1 MPSRKKFLSLVV
13 IFFLSLV
20 RAARA
25 AVPGEQPGDN
35 AVLLWNEALLQA
47 VRDTKPGPTVVARAI
62 AVAHTCMYDA
72 WAAYDAAAVP
82 TRPHVRWRR
91 PAAERTEARKAE
103 AVSVAAWIALRD
115 LFPSDAAMFDALLA
129 EQGYSAG
136 APAADLATPEGVGT
150 VAAGAVL
157 EFRHHDGSN
166 QLGDLAPGP
175 YSDWT
180 GYTPANPPEPAAVA
194 DPNRWQPLQVS
205 DGKGGFVIQKYTT
218 PQWGLVTPFAL
229 ASGDELRPGPPAQYG
244 SSAYVAQAQELID
257 LSAHLTDEQK
267 ATAEYFADGP
277 SSEFP
282 PGHWCLFAQLVSRR
296 DAHSLDQ
303 DVKMFF
309 AVGNALLDASIA
321 AWDAKRAYDSV
332 RPVTAIH
339 YLALVHQIGTLV
351 GGVEMITAWGGPCEG
366 TQQIPASLWRPYQ
379 LATVVTPP
387 FPEYYSGHSVFSAAA
402 AEVLRS
408 FTGNDA
414 LGASVT
420 IAKDTFRG
428 EPGCGPASD
437 VTLAFATFSEA
448 ADAAGMSRRWGGIHF
463 RDGDLTGRA
472 TGRIV
477 GAKAWTKA
485 QTFFDGSAGTDRVA
499 LPVAPG
505 PLPRVGPRP

>member
-1 MPSRKKFLSLVV
+1 MPARKKFLPVLLIFSL
-13 IFFLSLV
+13 LSIPAV
-20 RAARA
+20 GG

-35 AVLLWNEALLQA
+35 GVLLWNEALLQA
-47 VRDTKPGPTVVARAI
+47 IRDTKPGPTVVARAI
-62 AVAHTCMYDA
+62 AVVHTCMFDA
-72 WAAYDAAAVP
+72 WSAYDPVAVP
-82 TRPHVRWRR
+82 TRPHFRWRR
-91 PAAERTEARKAE
+91 PAAERSDGRKAE
-103 AVSVAAWIALRD
+103 AVSFAAWIALRD
-115 LFPSDAAMFDALLA
+115 LFPGEDAMFDALLA
-129 EQGYSAG
+129 EQGYAAG
-136 APAADLATPEGVGT
+136 VSPGDLATPEGVGT
-150 VAAGAVL
+150 AAARAVL

-166 QLGDLAPGP
+166 QLGDLAPGA
-175 YSDWT
+175 YSDYT
-180 GYTPANPPEPAAVA
+180 GYAAVNPPEPAAVV
-194 DPNRWQPLQVS
+194 DPNRWQPLEVS
-205 DGKGGFVIQKYTT
+205 DGNGGFVIQKYTT

-229 ASGDELRPGPPAQYG
+229 ATGSELRPGPPAQYP
-244 SSAYVAQAQELID
+244 SAAYLAQAQELID
-257 LSAHLTDEQK
+257 LSANLTDEQK

-296 DAHSLDQ
+296 DAHTLDQ
-303 DVKMFF
+303 DVEMFF

-321 AWDAKRAYDSV
+321 AWDAKREYDSV

-339 YLALVHQIGTLV
+339 YLGSV
-351 GGVEMITAWGGPCEG
+351 GAFGPSGMITAWGGPCAG

-420 IAKDTFRG
+420 IPKDSFRG
-428 EPGCGPASD
+428 EPGCGPTSN
-437 VTLAFATFSEA
+437 VTLTFATFSDA

-463 RDGDLTGRA
+463 RDGDLVGRA

-477 GAKAWTKA
+477 GAKVWEKA
-485 QTFFDGSAGTDRVA
+485 RTYFDGSAGEAGLAA
-499 LPVAPG
+499 LPAAVPA
-505 PLPRVGPRP
+505 RVGPRR